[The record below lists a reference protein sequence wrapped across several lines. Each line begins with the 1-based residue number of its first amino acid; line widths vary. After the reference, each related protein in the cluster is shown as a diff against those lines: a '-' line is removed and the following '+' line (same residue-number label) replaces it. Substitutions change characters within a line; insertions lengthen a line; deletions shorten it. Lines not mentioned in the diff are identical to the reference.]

1 MVHDPVRFPQGSAW
15 FRPLAVADVA
25 CLVAALSKV
34 RPGPGQDGRGDAGH
48 PARLG
53 QITPIRCP
61 GRRNRSNAPSGFPPA
76 VRVRDFPPRAASA
89 PLGDGPPAFN
99 HRHSRSRDCRP
110 DVLVVLDRRVRLRGQ
125 ERGSSGV
132 PSGTGKGRRRTL
144 TRAAV
149 TGTPAIRLTIPG
161 LW

>member
-1 MVHDPVRFPQGSAW
+1 MIQSASHRVRLGSGRWPWRTLRAW
-15 FRPLAVADVA
+15 SRRCPR
-25 CLVAALSKV
+25 SV
-34 RPGPGQDGRGDAGH
+34 RARVKTDAGDAGH